1 MERKEINYV
10 IRSSV
15 YHFFVILKK
24 NIILAILAFFIFC
37 ISTIFITFPLVLH
50 MGDLVTGFGDELNY
64 AWMFNWVIYVL
75 TSGNI
80 LFLFDTNIFYPYNI
94 ALANSDPNLITS
106 ILSIPSF
113 LLIKEP
119 IAVVNFTLISSICLL
134 GFSTYQLSYYL
145 TKDFLASLL
154 SGILVIFSP
163 AVLSFYV
170 HIQMLAIEWVP
181 YSILFIFIFIRT
193 KKLKYLV
200 VSLLFFLIQVYN
212 SFIPG
217 YFILFSYVVIYFFT
231 WIYDKR
237 QAYKLITK
245 RLILLF
251 LVTCAAIIPI
261 VYPYV
266 KVSRDFNYIRD
277 IKDTVHFAIQPEDF
291 LYSSSFSRFYGYL
304 NNLPFNKTS
313 QNGEFKPGY
322 LGMTFSF
329 LTIFT
334 LYYFVKNFKKKFI
347 VLNSFV
353 CIAIIGFVLSLGPV
367 LHLGRHTTHEPF
379 VVPLPYAVFYYTLP
393 GFQGFRNSA
402 RWEMLLVLGMSI
414 AIAVAISTIFK
425 KSKLKFINIVYIVLI
440 ALTILE
446 FNFPMKHEKI
456 EQVRDFPAVYNW
468 LSTTPSG
475 TKIVEFPIYHW
486 RMASYSNIEF
496 LRMYYATIHFRKTIN
511 GGGGFTPPPWEKM
524 MFYLDADFPSD
535 ESIRMLKNIE
545 INYVI
550 VHKNEYDMLYK
561 DKYTID
567 GIKFSHGDTVIKIL
581 EKKSKTKKVKKFN
594 DDYVYEI
601 L

>member
-1 MERKEINYV
+1 MAKKAINNVRYLPTGKF
-10 IRSSV
+10 S
-15 YHFFVILKK
+15 LKQK
-24 NIILAILAFFIFC
+24 NNITLSFIAFFIFFL
-37 ISTIFITFPLVLH
+37 STVFITYPLVFH

-64 AWMFNWVIYVL
+64 AWMFNWVIHVL
-75 TSGNI
+75 ISGNI
-80 LFLFDTNIFYPYNI
+80 LSLFDTNIFYPYNI
-94 ALANSDPNLITS
+94 ALSNSDPNIITS

-119 IAVVNFTLISSICLL
+119 IAVVNFALISSIFLL
-134 GFSTYQLSYYL
+134 GFSIYQLSYYL
-145 TKDFLASLL
+145 TKDFFASIL

-181 YSILFIFIFIRT
+181 YSILFILIFTRT

-217 YFILFSYVVIYFFT
+217 YFILFSYIIIYFFT

-245 RLILLF
+245 RHILL
-251 LVTCAAIIPI
+251 LLIACATIIPI

-266 KVSRDFNYIRD
+266 KVSKEFNYIRD
-277 IKDTVHFAIQPEDF
+277 IKDTAHFAIQPEDF
-291 LYSSSFSRFYGYL
+291 LYSSSFSRFHGYL

-322 LGMTFSF
+322 LGITFSL

-334 LYYFVKNFKKKFI
+334 LYYFVKNFKKKHI
-347 VLNSFV
+347 ALNSFV

-367 LHLGRHTTHEPF
+367 LHLGRRTIHEPF
-379 VVPLPYAVFYYTLP
+379 VVPLPYAVFYYILP

-414 AIAVAISTIFK
+414 AIAVGISNIFK
-425 KSKLKFINIVYIVLI
+425 KSNLKFKNVVYIILI

-446 FNFPMKHEKI
+446 FNFPMKLEKI
-456 EQVRDFPAVYNW
+456 EQVRDFPEVYNW
-468 LSTTPSG
+468 LSTTSSG
-475 TKIVEFPIYHW
+475 TKNVEFPIYHW
-486 RMASYSNIEF
+486 SMLPYSNIEF
-496 LRMYYATIHFRKTIN
+496 SRMYYSTVHFRKTVN
-511 GGGGFTPPPWEKM
+511 GGGGFTPPPWVKM

-535 ESIRMLKNIE
+535 KSIRMLKNIG

-550 VHKNEYDMLYK
+550 VHKNEYNMLYK
-561 DKYTID
+561 DNYTIE
-567 GIKFSHGDTVIKIL
+567 GIKFPHGDTVVKVL
-581 EKKSKTKKVKKFN
+581 EKKGEIKKIKKFN
-594 DDYVYEI
+594 TDYVYEI